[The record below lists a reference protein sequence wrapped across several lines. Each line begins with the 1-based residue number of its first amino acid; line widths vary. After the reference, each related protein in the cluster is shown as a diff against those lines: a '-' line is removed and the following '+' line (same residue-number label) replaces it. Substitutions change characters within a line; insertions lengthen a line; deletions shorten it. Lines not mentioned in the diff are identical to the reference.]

1 MSSVEEIVVTISI
14 DTECDHDSHWARS
27 KPLTFHSIN
36 EGLPQLLQPAFEQVG
51 AIPTYLLTVEVLED
65 TQCVKTLLELPGRYE
80 YGTHLHAAFVEP
92 EKKFHDYAGVDS
104 PDFQCSYAPDIEYL
118 KLKNL
123 TQLFERQLGY
133 RPTSFRAGRYGA
145 SGDSIDSLQRLG
157 YKVDTS
163 VTPHIRWTEGNTV
176 VDFRQA
182 PEQPY
187 FPAPHSIAV
196 PERGARPC
204 TPSRSPSNLSASATA
219 QATAPS
225 SSRLLEVPVSVKP
238 RFLRGPRWFRPWYSS
253 VDQMK
258 DIFRYQLRKHG
269 AQRVLSINMMFH
281 SMEIIEKAT
290 PYPQT
295 ADDVSK
301 FIDDMQNVLRWC
313 AEEGA
318 TFAPLSGLYDFYQSA

>member
-1 MSSVEEIVVTISI
+1 MSSVEEIVVTVSI
-14 DTECDHDSHWARS
+14 DTECDHDSHWIRS
-27 KPLTFHSIN
+27 KPLTFRSIN

-65 TQCVKTLLELPGRYE
+65 TQCVKTLLDLPGHYE
-80 YGTHLHAAFVEP
+80 YGTHLHAAFIEP

-123 TQLFERQLGY
+123 TELFERQLGY

-163 VTPHIRWTEGNTV
+163 VTPHIRWQEGDTV
-176 VDFRQA
+176 VDFRKA

-187 FPAPHSIAV
+187 FPASHSIAV
-196 PERGARPC
+196 PESASPSHS
-204 TPSRSPSNLSASATA
+204 PSR
-219 QATAPS
+219 
-225 SSRLLEVPVSVKP
+225 SRLLEVPVSVKP
-238 RFLRGPRWFRPWYSS
+238 RFLRGPRWFRPWFSS

-258 DIFRYQLRKHG
+258 EIFRYQLSQHG
-269 AQRVLSINMMFH
+269 TQRVLSINMMFH

-301 FIDDMQNVLRWC
+301 FIDDLQNVLRWC
-313 AEEGA
+313 ADEGA
-318 TFAPLSGLYDFYQSA
+318 TFAPLSDLHDFFQTA